1 MGLPWF
7 HILCP
12 FIPNY
17 APLWTCDPTSF
28 TLVGRTGPGVFRKT
42 VFENRPL
49 LSDESQIANL
59 GANQWRPMETNGNQW
74 SHNGITMESQWN
86 HNRPLDR
93 PILST
98 NLEAWDHEMNN
109 SLSTYSNAMR
119 RTPAYAS
126 YSECLC
132 HAYVMRQISCRFHPH
147 FRYNFA
153 RWMASMS
160 PGVAPWIFHHRVE
173 ATQPGIGISGETWN
187 WCPSVPS
194 PWDIWYNNII
204 RFISLQF
211 IIYIYIIIWSYV
223 WYDMICILYYIYR
236 YIYIQIY
243 KVILQYVM
251 KL

>member
-1 MGLPWF
+1 MRWTTR
-7 HILCP
+7 CP
-12 FIPNY
+12 
-17 APLWTCDPTSF
+17 L
-28 TLVGRTGPGVFRKT
+28 TL
-42 VFENRPL
+42 
-49 LSDESQIANL
+49 
-59 GANQWRPMETNGNQW
+59 
-74 SHNGITMESQWN
+74 
-86 HNRPLDR
+86 
-93 PILST
+93 
-98 NLEAWDHEMNN
+98 
-109 SLSTYSNAMR
+109 MR
-119 RTPAYAS
+119 CGERQHTPATQN
-126 YSECLC
+126 
-132 HAYVMRQISCRFHPH
+132 AYVMRQISCRFHPH